1 MVEIRFEIKFGFQF
15 CPTLSVVWVLVPVV
29 VGVESGGAMEIK
41 LGLMCLIRG
50 FNG

>member
-1 MVEIRFEIKFGFQF
+1 MGFVLGYEQWVAI
-15 CPTLSVVWVLVPVV
+15 CPTPSVVWVSVPVV

-41 LGLMCLIRG
+41 LGLMWLIEG